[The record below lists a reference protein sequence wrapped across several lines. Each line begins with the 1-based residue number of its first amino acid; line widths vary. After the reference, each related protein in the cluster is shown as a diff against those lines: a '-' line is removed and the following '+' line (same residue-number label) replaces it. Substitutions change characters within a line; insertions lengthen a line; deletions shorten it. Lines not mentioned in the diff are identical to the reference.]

1 MSQLFGDWNQAKM
14 AAAIYLTLPGTPFI
28 YSGEE
33 IGMQGR
39 GEHENIREP
48 FKWYELDGPGQTAWR
63 SSLFNTGRWQPSVE
77 SQDGDPGSLLNHYRR
92 LIHLRLSEPA
102 LQLGSLSEVDCGD
115 NPRIIAYVR
124 RWQDELA
131 LVVHNISRQEQEV
144 LLTGVSLPGEIL
156 FASGPYSF
164 ELDGPGCSLV
174 LAPCTTV
181 IWK

>member
-1 MSQLFGDWNQAKM
+1 
-14 AAAIYLTLPGTPFI
+14 
-28 YSGEE
+28 
-33 IGMQGR
+33 
-39 GEHENIREP
+39 
-48 FKWYELDGPGQTAWR
+48 
-63 SSLFNTGRWQPSVE
+63 
-77 SQDGDPGSLLNHYRR
+77 
-92 LIHLRLSEPA
+92 LREPA

-115 NPRIIAYVR
+115 NPRIIAYGR